1 MVINE
6 EFWKHLQ
13 NLPDEV
19 VKDGDTDSGM
29 LLVRGMLDK
38 GKEIESMV
46 RFMHTEHYDP
56 AEFTFALGEMV
67 MYLAKLSDRFGVE
80 FHEILFYLQ
89 TAVYVQIEKSKEVE
103 DGE

>member
-6 EFWKHLQ
+6 EFWRHLQ

-19 VKDGDTDSGM
+19 VKDGDTDVGM

-46 RFMHTEHYDP
+46 NFMHTENFD
-56 AEFTFALGEMV
+56 ESELTFALGEMV

-89 TAVYVQIEKSKEVE
+89 TAVYVQIENSKEVE
-103 DGE
+103 DGK

>member
-6 EFWKHLQ
+6 EFWRHLQ

-29 LLVRGMLDK
+29 LLVRGMFDK

-46 RFMHTEHYDP
+46 NFMHTENFDES
-56 AEFTFALGEMV
+56 EFTFALGEMI

-89 TAVYVQIEKSKEVE
+89 TAVSVQIENEREVE
-103 DGE
+103 DGK